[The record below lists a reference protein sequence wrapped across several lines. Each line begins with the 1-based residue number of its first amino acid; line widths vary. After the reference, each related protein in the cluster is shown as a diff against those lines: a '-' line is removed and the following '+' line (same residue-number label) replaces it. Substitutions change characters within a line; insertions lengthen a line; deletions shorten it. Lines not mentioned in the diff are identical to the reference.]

1 MTRSVVRRAL
11 KPVRQEYPDGDGATH
26 RHHAEGAASLPA
38 AGGDNHLLTS
48 LPPAVL
54 ERLKLHLQRVHL
66 EKNEVLFRA
75 QEPLRMVYFPHTAV
89 ISLVSRLES
98 GQALEVD
105 LVGRDGLAGIAVFP
119 GITTMSCD
127 GVVQVAGWSLRM
139 SANALRQE
147 LLADEALYSIIGRYA
162 QVLLAR
168 SMRMAVCNMFHSVEQ
183 RCIRWLLTISDLTD
197 HADMPLT
204 HDLIA
209 TMLGVH
215 RPTVTLVL
223 GTLRRAGLISETRG
237 RVVIHDRRG
246 LETACCEC
254 YRAMRDEQSRLL
266 GY

>member
-1 MTRSVVRRAL
+1 MPRAAARRAL
-11 KPVRQEYPDGDGATH
+11 KDRNGQVQQDGYSKSTHPARLSSMPPVGCHNQ
-26 RHHAEGAASLPA
+26 
-38 AGGDNHLLTS
+38 LLMS
-48 LPPAVL
+48 FPPGVL
-54 ERLKLHLQRVHL
+54 ERLKPHLQVVFL
-66 EKNEVLFRA
+66 EKNDVLFRA
-75 QEPLRMVYFPHTAV
+75 QETLRTVYFPQTAV

-98 GQALEVD
+98 GEALEVG
-105 LVGRDGLAGIAVFP
+105 LVGGDGMAGIAVFP

-127 GVVQVAGWSLRM
+127 GVVQVAGWSFRM
-139 SANALRQE
+139 SADVLRRE
-147 LLADEALYSIIGRYA
+147 LRSDEALCSNIGRYA

-168 SMRMAVCNMFHSVEQ
+168 SMRMSVCNMFHSVEQ
-183 RCIRWLLTISDLTD
+183 RCIRWLLTISDLTN
-197 HADMPLT
+197 HFDMPLT

-237 RVVIHDRRG
+237 RVVIRDRRG

-254 YRAMRDEQSRLL
+254 YRAMRDEQARLL